1 MAIKQVSAGS
11 HHILICADEYAQITP
26 QWFDPQWWQEKGAV
40 TGQAKG
46 RGTTLF
52 LDVDGDALVLR
63 HYRRGG
69 LPGKL
74 LDDQYVFGGLEA
86 TRPFKELRLL
96 SAMRDQGLNVP
107 RPVAAHV
114 QRSGLVYRGDLITA
128 MIPESQDLHAV
139 LCRQPLPE
147 DRWFATGVA
156 VARMHRAGVY
166 HHDLNVRNVMI
177 DSREEIWII
186 DFDRCD
192 FRVGDKW
199 KTRNVARF
207 LRSLVKEKNKHAGF
221 HWQQSDWNAFL
232 EGLQSV

>member
-11 HHILICADEYAQITP
+11 HHILTCADEYPQITP
-26 QWFDPQWWQEKGAV
+26 QWFDPRWWQEKGAV
-40 TGQAKG
+40 AGQAKG

-96 SAMRDQGLNVP
+96 SAMCDQGLNVP

-192 FRVGDKW
+192 FRAGDKW

>member
-11 HHILICADEYAQITP
+11 HHILTCADEYPQITP

-52 LDVDGDALVLR
+52 LDVDGEALVLR

-96 SAMRDQGLNVP
+96 SAMCDQGLNVP

-147 DRWFATGVA
+147 DKWFATGVA

-192 FRVGDKW
+192 FRAGDKW